1 MGIGFLIKF
10 LNLKVAPKRSIN
22 ETIKKDQ
29 VWDTLKI
36 TERLYPK
43 CPDNWPFY
51 GTIKSITALPSF

>member
-1 MGIGFLIKF
+1 MS
-10 LNLKVAPKRSIN
+10 PKRSIN

-51 GTIKSITALPSF
+51 ETVIFPTPIL